1 MRYRCAFVSLWV
13 LLTYASVALA
23 QSQPDDKTI
32 VSGPTETI
40 PDIRDDEASFKLQKG
55 DFVVVPIPTANP
67 TLDAGLVLVGAYYY
81 PQSEEQKKSQP
92 ASVTLAAGMYTSN
105 DSKAFAIGQRN
116 YWDQDRWRFAGAIGH
131 ADLKLTLF
139 SPDESGVG
147 KTASWLIRGNLVQT
161 QLSRKVGGKWYVG
174 LAGRF
179 VDVDQ
184 GLEPDQGSIHFNNV
198 IDVKSVGIGVNIDY
212 DNRDMPLNTY
222 DGRLFQVKTLFNDQ
236 SLGSDKTYQSYDL
249 AYHSYH
255 KMSIPV
261 VLAWKVEGC
270 LKSGSAPL
278 WDACKIGLRGFSA
291 TKYLGKSSAS
301 AQFEA
306 RWHISE
312 KWGLVGFGGAGTI
325 DDSFSQIHDREVIP
339 SYGIGLRFM
348 VLAEKRINL
357 RLDYARSTD
366 SDAIHVS
373 VGEAF

>member
-1 MRYRCAFVSLWV
+1 
-13 LLTYASVALA
+13 LLV
-23 QSQPDDKTI
+23 
-32 VSGPTETI
+32 
-40 PDIRDDEASFKLQKG
+40 
-55 DFVVVPIPTANP
+55 
-67 TLDAGLVLVGAYYY
+67 
-81 PQSEEQKKSQP
+81 
-92 ASVTLAAGMYTSN
+92 
-105 DSKAFAIGQRN
+105 DS
-116 YWDQDRWRFAGAIGH
+116 
-131 ADLKLTLF
+131 
-139 SPDESGVG
+139 S
-147 KTASWLIRGNLVQT
+147 
-161 QLSRKVGGKWYVG
+161 GGKWYVG

-348 VLAEKRINL
+348 VLAGALIMLVRPTVML
-357 RLDYARSTD
+357 SMCLSARLFESSTERHAWRHGLSSYALHFTSQCCF
-366 SDAIHVS
+366 
-373 VGEAF
+373 E